1 MIIREKTGPK
11 VSRKKGILKIREEL
25 NEIKTRRKKK
35 KKTSV
40 KPRVFFPFSKESVS
54 SLTTG
59 RDMGECKLPSGT

>member
-35 KKTSV
+35 KNFSETKSFFSV
-40 KPRVFFPFSKESVS
+40 FKRKCFI
-54 SLTTG
+54 TYHW
-59 RDMGECKLPSGT
+59 